1 MRIIELQIKG
11 VGVTLRNSR
20 EIDERSTSLVET
32 LTEGDNS
39 SEEPTYLMVEDEYED
54 NSYMNSEEEIAIE
67 YLDSEPIEENSNM
80 DFDTHHLITELKV
93 EAHTPPLPSTAP
105 DRKSIEISDSNTV
118 PAKIKKRSSPRRFG
132 NGRIK
137 SEVDLALNDIS
148 TGKTIHQLSLEY
160 KVPRSTLYHKF
171 RSNESLKTLYRSDRK
186 AKMQQAVSAVIDDGL
201 SLTKAAERFMVP
213 KTGVW
218 RELRKS
224 IQYHAP
230 VKDLS
235 ATRLQAQTEIL
246 QGKSLTSISL
256 KYGIPLTTV
265 HRDKKR
271 LSLEGKLPDS
281 LKIKDRTENSE
292 YGKRLEQALEC
303 CRQGMSQYQASKLYN
318 IPKATMWRYANA
330 LRNPES
336 KNLRS
341 PKHEKDDENEDI
353 DD

>member
-1 MRIIELQIKG
+1 MR
-11 VGVTLRNSR
+11 SAR
-20 EIDERSTSLVET
+20 ETDTEQSTYNLVET
-32 LTEGDNS
+32 LSEGDNS
-39 SEEPTYLMVEDEYED
+39 SDEPMYVTLEEDYD
-54 NSYMNSEEEIAIE
+54 NNGYYNSEEEISVD
-67 YLDSEPIEENSNM
+67 YLETEVNEENSNM
-80 DFDTHHLITELKV
+80 EYETHTIVTDLKV
-93 EAHTPPLPSTAP
+93 EAPISPPSPSATTSCIQDNAEPAHTNEEPT
-105 DRKSIEISDSNTV
+105 RQ
-118 PAKIKKRSSPRRFG
+118 KKRSPPKRFG
-132 NGRIK
+132 SKRAKN
-137 SEVDLALNDIS
+137 EVDLALNDIS

-171 RSNESLKTLYRSDRK
+171 RSNEGLKTMYRSKRK
-186 AKMQQAVSAVIDDGL
+186 AALQQAVSAVIDDKI
-201 SLTKAAERFMVP
+201 SLTKAAERFLVP

-218 RELRKS
+218 RELRKTM
-224 IQYHAP
+224 QYSAP

-235 ATRLQAQTEIL
+235 ADRLQAQSEIL

-271 LSLEGKLPDS
+271 LSVQGKLPES

-303 CRQGMSQYQASKLYN
+303 CRQGMSQYQASKMYN

-330 LRNPES
+330 LLRNNVS
-336 KNLRS
+336 TIDTKKS
-341 PKHEKDDENEDI
+341 ICKIEKTDDNGEG